1 MITSILGTVTGRV
14 ARARGR
20 LARMGRRNRQRDRGK
35 APTVAYDGPD
45 GAVLELRGALT
56 VATRQEYAAVLHDT
70 GRTTDDSWQRAVEFL
85 FERLAVRWVIS
96 DVPTEGQ
103 RALLARYRVA
113 SQDERRFV
121 RDTLRAHLAE
131 HFPDV
136 EAP

>member
-1 MITSILGTVTGRV
+1 MADRV
-14 ARARGR
+14 ASV
-20 LARMGRRNRQRDRGK
+20 GRRNRQREKSDKLK
-35 APTVAYDGPD
+35 APTTSYA
-45 GAVLELRGALT
+45 GANGAELELRGVLT
-56 VATRQEYAAVLHDT
+56 PATRRQYAGVLHDT
-70 GRTTDDSWQRAVEFL
+70 SRTTEDTWQRAVEFL
-85 FERLAVRWVIS
+85 FERLVVRWTIN

-103 RALLARYRVA
+103 RELLARYRVA